1 MMRIRCPNCDST
13 HEVPPSVL
21 EGKPRKVRCASCRTV
36 FEARAESDSPP
47 AKPTIAPAIPPAS
60 AAIAGGA
67 ATSFALP
74 DSDDA
79 LIGDAGVTAAEAAPE
94 PGEATFAAAE
104 DPGFDMEAAMGQD
117 DLDALFADDA
127 PATGQPEPV
136 AMAAPPAA
144 PEEATDPLG
153 DGQDAAKIAATL
165 AAASAAAAAAASEDE
180 PKLRKRSPHAKPA
193 RSSFRIGPAL
203 GVVAAT
209 GIGTLVGLT
218 VFRHETVRIAP
229 SFAPYFEMMGLE
241 VNSTGLEIREVRS
254 YVVMEDHREMLEI
267 SGHIFNITRTR
278 QNVPVIRLSLHNAEG
293 QQIYVWTGAADN
305 AELAAGE
312 KTQFRRRLASPPK
325 EATQVMVR
333 FVARDDIVAA
343 IR

>member
-47 AKPTIAPAIPPAS
+47 AKPAIAPAA

-67 ATSFALP
+67 AASFALP

-79 LIGDAGVTAAEAAPE
+79 LIGDAGVTAAETAPE
-94 PGEATFAAAE
+94 PEADAFAAAE

-117 DLDALFADDA
+117 DLDALFADA
-127 PATGQPEPV
+127 PATSEPEPV
-136 AMAAPPAA
+136 AMAAPPSA
-144 PEEATDPLG
+144 PEIAADPLEAA
-153 DGQDAAKIAATL
+153 QDAAKIAATL

-180 PKLRKRSPHAKPA
+180 PKPRKRSPHAKPA

-254 YVVMEDHREMLEI
+254 YIVMEDHREMLEI
-267 SGHIFNITRTR
+267 SGKIFNITRTR
-278 QNVPVIRLSLHNAEG
+278 QHVPVIRLSLHNAEG
-293 QQIYVWTGAADN
+293 QQLYVWTGAADN
-305 AELAAGE
+305 AELAAGD
-312 KTQFRRRLASPPK
+312 KTQFRRRLATPPK

>member
-36 FEARAESDSPP
+36 FEAKAETDSPP
-47 AKPTIAPAIPPAS
+47 AMGVAAAAAS
-60 AAIAGGA
+60 TAAA
-67 ATSFALP
+67 SFALP

-79 LIGDAGVTAAEAAPE
+79 LIGDTMVTPMVAEPAAADEF
-94 PGEATFAAAE
+94 ATAE
-104 DPGFDMEAAMGQD
+104 DPDFDMNAAMGQD
-117 DLDALFADDA
+117 DLDALFADA
-127 PATGQPEPV
+127 PATPEPE
-136 AMAAPPAA
+136 PTPAA
-144 PEEATDPLG
+144 MTTPEPARSEAPDPLEA
-153 DGQDAAKIAATL
+153 GQDAAALIAAAT
-165 AAASAAAAAAASEDE
+165 AAAAAAGAVATDDDE
-180 PKLRKRSPHAKPA
+180 PKPKRRSPHAKPA
-193 RSSFRIGPAL
+193 KQGFRIGPAL

-229 SFAPYFEMMGLE
+229 GLASYFEMMGLE
-241 VNSTGLEIREVRS
+241 VNSTGLEIRNVRS

-267 SGHIFNITRTR
+267 TGQIFNITRAR

-293 QQIYVWTGAADN
+293 QQLYVWTGAADS
-305 AELAAGE
+305 AEVAAGE

>member
-47 AKPTIAPAIPPAS
+47 PAS
-60 AAIAGGA
+60 SLDAAA
-67 ATSFALP
+67 AAAASKATASFPLP

-79 LIGDAGVTAAEAAPE
+79 LIGDTMVTPVEAAAEAAE
-94 PGEATFAAAE
+94 QAAAE
-104 DPGFDMEAAMGQD
+104 EPDFDMNAAMGQD
-117 DLDALFADDA
+117 DLDALFADA
-127 PATGQPEPV
+127 PATPEPEPAPSAIAQPEPAPV
-136 AMAAPPAA
+136 ASP
-144 PEEATDPLG
+144 DPLEA
-153 DGQDAAKIAATL
+153 GQDAAALIAAAT
-165 AAASAAAAAAASEDE
+165 AAAAAAGAVAADDE
-180 PKLRKRSPHAKPA
+180 PKPKRRSPHAKPA
-193 RSSFRIGPAL
+193 KQGFRIGPAL

-241 VNSTGLEIREVRS
+241 VNSTGLEIRNVRS
-254 YVVMEDHREMLEI
+254 HVVMEDHREMLEI
-267 SGHIFNITRTR
+267 TGHIFNITRTR
-278 QNVPVIRLSLHNAEG
+278 QSVPVIRLSLHNAEG
-293 QQIYVWTGAADN
+293 QQIYVWTGAADT
-305 AELAAGE
+305 AELPAGE

-325 EATQVMVR
+325 DATQVMVR

>member
-36 FEARAESDSPP
+36 FEAKAETDSP
-47 AKPTIAPAIPPAS
+47 AS
-60 AAIAGGA
+60 KAAAAA
-67 ATSFALP
+67 ATTVAASTASTSLALP

-79 LIGDAGVTAAEAAPE
+79 LIGDTMVSPMEAATE
-94 PGEATFAAAE
+94 PADAIATAE
-104 DPGFDMEAAMGQD
+104 DPDFDMNAAMGQD
-117 DLDALFADDA
+117 DLDALFADAA
-127 PATGQPEPV
+127 PTPEPEPSVV
-136 AMAAPPAA
+136 ATPEAAPKAA
-144 PEEATDPLG
+144 PDPLEA
-153 DGQDAAKIAATL
+153 GQDAAALIAAAT
-165 AAASAAAAAAASEDE
+165 AAAAATGAVAADEEE
-180 PKLRKRSPHAKPA
+180 PKPRKRSPHARPAKP
-193 RSSFRIGPAL
+193 SFRIGPAL

-229 SFAPYFEMMGLE
+229 GLASYFEMMGLE
-241 VNSTGLEIREVRS
+241 VNSTGLEIRNVRS
-254 YVVMEDHREMLEI
+254 YIVMEDHREMLEI
-267 SGHIFNITRTR
+267 TGQIFNITRAR

-293 QQIYVWTGAADN
+293 QQIYVWTGAADSG
-305 AELAAGE
+305 EVAAGE

-325 EATQVMVR
+325 DATQVMVR